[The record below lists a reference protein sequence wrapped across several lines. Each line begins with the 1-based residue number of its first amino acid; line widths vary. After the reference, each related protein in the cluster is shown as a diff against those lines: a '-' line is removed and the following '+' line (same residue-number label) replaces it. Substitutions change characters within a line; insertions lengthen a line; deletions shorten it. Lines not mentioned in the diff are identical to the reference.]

1 MTALADLEGRELTP
15 LSTLLADIP
24 GDVVELDGD
33 VAALLDHA
41 LFTDATLQPV
51 ENGYLGGIVLVLT
64 EEVALRPFGDALV
77 LALGSELTVVEA
89 ELGLESRP
97 GGFAV
102 TLALLDVAVVL
113 RVDGSVLRPVLPGSA
128 EPDPAADGL
137 DLALGSVTLR
147 LATGRPVEVELAAA
161 PALPRCMIGETGVIV
176 AAGSV
181 RWLTPGSEDLPAGTP
196 ADFTGLHLD
205 DVVVELAALD
215 QPALA
220 VDDAFLGRG
229 GVTATAALEGL
240 ELTGTLAGFGFTLR
254 SLGVTLVQNAVTG
267 CAIGG
272 TLQVPFFDRPVD
284 VAVSLSGDGGLQV
297 GLGTAV
303 DLDVPGLGTFR
314 LAALGLS
321 VDDGAAALVLSG
333 VLAPTVGG
341 LGWPE
346 IGIDALGI
354 DTEGRV
360 TIAGGWIDLQ
370 QPLALDLYG
379 FGMEITRVGFGTRTT
394 AAAGSASTAR
404 CGSPSCCPPAR
415 PRAACA
421 SLWDPDAAGRR
432 CRAIRSTAS
441 ASSSASPTRSA
452 SRARSR

>member
-1 MTALADLEGRELTP
+1 M
-15 LSTLLADIP
+15 
-24 GDVVELDGD
+24 
-33 VAALLDHA
+33 
-41 LFTDATLQPV
+41 
-51 ENGYLGGIVLVLT
+51 LT
-64 EEVALRPFGDALV
+64 EEIALRPFGDAVV
-77 LALGSELTVVEA
+77 LALGDGLTVVQA
-89 ELGLESRP
+89 ELGLKARP
-97 GGFAV
+97 GGFGV
-102 TLALLDVAVVL
+102 TLALLDVAVSL
-113 RVDGSVLRPVLPGSA
+113 RVDGSFLRPVLPGSA
-128 EPDPAADGL
+128 EPDPRRTGL

-147 LATGRPVEVELAAA
+147 LATGRPVALDVDAA
-161 PALPRCMIGETGVIV
+161 PAVPRCMVSETGVIV

-215 QPALA
+215 QHALE

-254 SLGVTLVQNAVTG
+254 LARGDAG
-267 CAIGG
+267 PERGDRMRDRRHAAG
-272 TLQVPFFDRPVD
+272 PFFDRPVD
-284 VAVSLSGDGGLQV
+284 VAVSLSGDGGVQV

-303 DLDVPGLGTFR
+303 DLDVPGLGNVR

-321 VDDGAAALVLSG
+321 VDDGAASLVLSG

-360 TIAGGWIDLQ
+360 KIAGGWIDLQ
-370 QPLALDLYG
+370 QPIALDLYG
-379 FGMEITRVGFGTRTT
+379 FGMESP
-394 AAAGSASTAR
+394 APGSATSPRPALVRRRRRR
-404 CGSPSCCPPAR
+404 CG
-415 PRAACA
+415 
-421 SLWDPDAAGRR
+421 
-432 CRAIRSTAS
+432 
-441 ASSSASPTRSA
+441 
-452 SRARSR
+452 